1 MEHTDTLA
9 ALSDGMADAVEN
21 VAASVVKVNGRRRR
35 SGSGVVFAQNKVLTA
50 SHVLEREED
59 LSVET
64 ADGRTL
70 TARFAG
76 RDHSTDLA
84 VLDVEGLDVEPAT
97 PAEGDAR
104 VGQISLAVGSHSR
117 GEGPRATLGVVSA
130 VGGPVRTRRGPRLER
145 YIQTDAT
152 PYPGFSGGPL
162 IDARGNVLGILVSG
176 WGRGAAFAIPAD
188 LALRTA
194 GSLSERGSVKRGYLG
209 ILSQPVRLP
218 DGQSLG
224 LTQRGGLLVV
234 GVEDGSPAGRGGLIV
249 GDILATLDGQPVEDT
264 DDLLVLLAGDR
275 VGSPVPGQARA
286 RRRARGGRDHR
297 RRARLGVREMAELSG
312 DSSAALAGV
321 RMIEDAQ
328 RSVVQ
333 VRSSGRG
340 IGAGVIWP
348 GDGLVLTNHHVVSG
362 RRRRRNVRVALH
374 DGRTLDAD
382 VLKSDRSLD
391 LALLRLEGDQADLPA
406 ATVGDSDAL
415 RVGELVYA
423 IGHPWGSVGA
433 VSAGIVGGVGELRG
447 HRGTSARYVRS
458 DVALAPGNSGGPLLN
473 ARGEVVAIN
482 AMIFGRMALSIPSN
496 AAEAW
501 VAGERR
507 PRLGIG
513 VLPVE
518 LPAFL
523 RAGSRHCRTRD
534 RRRRDRWRRRQGR
547 PDGRRRLARHR
558 RETARGGGNLVGDRG
573 ARR

>member
-21 VAASVVKVNGRRRR
+21 VATSVVRVNGRRRR

-84 VLDVEGLDVEPAT
+84 ALNVEGLDIEPAM
-97 PAEGDAR
+97 PAEGEAR
-104 VGQISLAVGSHSR
+104 VGQISLGVGSHSR

-162 IDARGNVLGILVSG
+162 IDVRGNVLGILVSG

-188 LALRTA
+188 LAWRTA
-194 GSLSERGSVKRGYLG
+194 GTLSERGSVKRGYLG

-218 DGQSLG
+218 DGQRLG

-275 VGSPVPGQARA
+275 VGRPVPVGLI
-286 RRRARGGRDHR
+286 RGGE
-297 RRARLGVREMAELSG
+297 LAE
-312 DSSAALAGV
+312 
-321 RMIEDAQ
+321 IE
-328 RSVVQ
+328 
-333 VRSSGRG
+333 
-340 IGAGVIWP
+340 I
-348 GDGLVLTNHHVVSG
+348 
-362 RRRRRNVRVALH
+362 
-374 DGRTLDAD
+374 
-382 VLKSDRSLD
+382 
-391 LALLRLEGDQADLPA
+391 
-406 ATVGDSDAL
+406 TVG
-415 RVGELVYA
+415 E
-423 IGHPWGSVGA
+423 
-433 VSAGIVGGVGELRG
+433 RG
-447 HRGTSARYVRS
+447 
-458 DVALAPGNSGGPLLN
+458 
-473 ARGEVVAIN
+473 
-482 AMIFGRMALSIPSN
+482 
-496 AAEAW
+496 
-501 VAGERR
+501 
-507 PRLGIG
+507 
-513 VLPVE
+513 
-518 LPAFL
+518 
-523 RAGSRHCRTRD
+523 
-534 RRRRDRWRRRQGR
+534 
-547 PDGRRRLARHR
+547 
-558 RETARGGGNLVGDRG
+558 
-573 ARR
+573 